1 MRYCQHTTT
10 LNGYTI
16 PEGVN
21 VLVPL
26 KILHH
31 DSRWWS
37 KPLSFIPE
45 RYVILLIKLIYTE

>member
-37 KPLSFIPE
+37 EPLSFIPE
-45 RYVILLIKLIYTE
+45 R